1 MFSSKV
7 REKLKNYVYL
17 CVDPRDGQPF
27 YVGKGMGNR
36 LFSHL
41 KDKSESAKVQRIEEL
56 RKLGLEPQLEILKY
70 GLSEEDALLVE
81 ATAID
86 LLRVGSL
93 TNAVRGHGCRYG
105 GRATVEELEATLG
118 ASPVDIK
125 EPAVLININQA
136 YHYGLTAQQLYDFT
150 RSCWRIG
157 AKRETVEYA
166 FAVYQGV
173 IREVYK
179 IAAWVPGRS
188 TMRHDDVVSEDKVDP
203 KNRWEFVGKVADP
216 KMRKRYVGMSVSH
229 YSKQGAQNP
238 IKYVN
243 C

>member
-1 MFSSKV
+1 MFSPKV
-7 REKLKNYVYL
+7 REKLKHYVYL
-17 CVDPRDGQPF
+17 YVDPRDGQPF
-27 YVGKGMGNR
+27 YVGKGIGNR
-36 LFSHL
+36 LFAHL
-41 KDKSESAKVQRIEEL
+41 KDKSESDKVERIEEL
-56 RKLGLEPQLEILKY
+56 RKLGLEPQLEVLKY
-70 GLSEEDALLVE
+70 GLSEDDALLVE

-93 TNAVRGHGCRYG
+93 TNAVRGHGSRYG

-118 ASPVDIK
+118 ATPIDIK
-125 EPAVLININQA
+125 EQAVLININQA

-157 AKRETVEYA
+157 ARRDAIEYA

-173 IREVYK
+173 VREVYQ

-188 TMRHDDVVSEDKVDP
+188 TMRHDDVANENEVDP
-203 KNRWEFVGKVADP
+203 NRWEFVGKVADQ
-216 KMRKRYVGMSVSH
+216 KIRTRYIGRSVSH